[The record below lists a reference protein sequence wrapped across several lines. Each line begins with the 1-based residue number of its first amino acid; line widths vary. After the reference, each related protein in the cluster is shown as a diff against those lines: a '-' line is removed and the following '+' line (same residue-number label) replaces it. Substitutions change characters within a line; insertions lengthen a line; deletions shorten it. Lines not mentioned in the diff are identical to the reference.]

1 MQSMYD
7 TYGDIAEF
15 RIVYINE
22 AHASDSSWPVDYAE
36 EKAITEH
43 DDYGE
48 RCSTADMLLA
58 DKSIT
63 IPMVIDGM
71 DNVVN
76 EAYSAWPDR
85 AFIVRTDGKL
95 GVAAARGPW
104 GFVPAL
110 EDAKAWLVEFKE
122 TGAEPAIQI
131 VEEQELFSFATED
144 ALLKPVVGRWNV
156 WLQYKN
162 REIEAELTIGFV
174 EGVLTGEWNGMGD
187 SSALDNVAFEGTTLS
202 FTRSMREGEKLTFQG
217 TIEND
222 KLDGISV
229 APFGELKTTGERLA
243 GG

>member
-1 MQSMYD
+1 MQTMYD

-58 DKSIT
+58 DKNIT

-76 EAYSAWPDR
+76 DAYAAWPDR

-95 GVAAARGPW
+95 AVAAARGPW

-110 EDAKAWLVEFKE
+110 EEANTWLAEFKE
-122 TGAEPAIQI
+122 TGSEPAIRI
-131 VEEQELFSFATED
+131 VEEKELFSFATGNA
-144 ALLKPVVGRWNV
+144 ALEPVVGKWDV

-174 EGVLTGEWNGMGD
+174 DGALAGEWNGMGD
-187 SSALDNVAFEGTTLS
+187 RAALENLAFEGSTLS
-202 FTRSMREGEKLTFQG
+202 FSRPMGEGKKITFTGTVENG
-217 TIEND
+217 TI
-222 KLDGISV
+222 DGTSET
-229 APFGELKTTGERLA
+229 PFGELKTTGERLA
-243 GG
+243 GT